1 MPGHWLSALD
11 FYLATVKEIAIIGDE
26 TDSARS
32 LADEA
37 YRHYLPNRV
46 LVGLEHDDDHGTADL
61 PLLKDRGNIQGRAT
75 AYVCRNYTC
84 DLPVNEPQAL
94 ARQLAV

>member
-1 MPGHWLSALD
+1 M
-11 FYLATVKEIAIIGDE
+11 KEIAIIGDD
-26 TDSARS
+26 TDGARG
-32 LADEA
+32 LAAEVF
-37 YRHYLPNRV
+37 RHYLPNRV

-61 PLLKDRGNIQGRAT
+61 PLLKDRGKIGDRAT